1 MSNHAGDFYCLH
13 CVYTFRILNQLE
25 SHKKTCKNN
34 DFFLSVKSSDDIK
47 TLEFNQYQKTDKA
60 PSVIY
65 ENLKSLIKK

>member
-13 CVYTFRILNQLE
+13 CLYTFRRKTNLNLIKR
-25 SHKKTCKNN
+25 HN